1 MEETTTSTLENV
13 NNALNDRLLAMEARI
28 SENEGNI
35 ASLGLIAFFGI
46 AFGAISGLAIWSAID
61 SHRDK
66 QRQLEGRV
74 DRIADVQSENVNIA
88 NHNADVISKREKRFA
103 KALTTIGGK
112 KAAEIIMFDDD
123 DNESLGDQQRPR
135 KW

>member
-13 NNALNDRLLAMEARI
+13 SNALNDRLTAMEARI

-46 AFGAISGLAIWSAID
+46 TFGALGGLAIWSAID
-61 SHRDK
+61 NHRDK
-66 QRQLEGRV
+66 QRQLESRV
-74 DRIADVQSENVNIA
+74 DRIADTQSENVNIA
-88 NHNADVISKREKRFA
+88 NHNADVVERRERRFA
-103 KALTTIGGK
+103 KALTAIGGK

-123 DNESLGDQQRPR
+123 KESLGDQQRPR

>member
-1 MEETTTSTLENV
+1 MEETTTSTRENV
-13 NNALNDRLLAMEARI
+13 NNALNDRLLTMEARI

-46 AFGAISGLAIWSAID
+46 TFCAIGGLVIWSAID

-66 QRQLEGRV
+66 QRLLENKV
-74 DRIADVQSENVNIA
+74 DRIADTQSENVNIA
-88 NHNADVISKREKRFA
+88 NQNANVIERRERRLA
-103 KALTTIGGK
+103 KALTAIGGRK
-112 KAAEIIMFDDD
+112 TAEIIMFDDD
-123 DNESLGDQQRPR
+123 DESLGDQQRPR